1 MRLVAG
7 ELPGVSEASG
17 SAPDARAYF
26 LLLRQKKVAKEKA
39 TPGYAVGCAD
49 FPALLDGPGGCG
61 TRGVAPQTVLADCPR
76 PVSVARRST
85 WGPVNQ
91 PQLVC
96 CGRPRKTA
104 IFARQPQ
111 PSIRFTGPL
120 ERRRAT
126 QAGAGKGRALSEPR
140 SGELRSPRA
149 SRVAQGT
156 GRSPAPT
163 QGCLFLWLLSF
174 WQQKE
179 STPARQA
186 RKTAVEKSP
195 APARQAQ
202 EPALNQP
209 NKPTETIAK

>member
-1 MRLVAG
+1 MFIQALF
-7 ELPGVSEASG
+7 

-39 TPGYAVGCAD
+39 TPGCAVGCAD
-49 FPALLDGPGGCG
+49 SPALLDGPGGCG
-61 TRGVAPQTVLADCPR
+61 TRGCAPQTVLADYPR
-76 PVSVARRST
+76 PACVARRFT
-85 WGPVNQ
+85 WGPGETSRHNHSA
-91 PQLVC
+91 PPIAC
-96 CGRPRKTA
+96 CGKHRKTA
-104 IFARQPQ
+104 IFARRPQ
-111 PSIRFTGPL
+111 LHLRFTGPL

-209 NKPTETIAK
+209 NKPNETIAK